1 LDVSAY
7 DPLQRRLE
15 REAEELEAAPP
26 PPLLNPPWPYK
37 AEPFDALFFALDQ
50 VPEKQ
55 ADP

>member
-1 LDVSAY
+1 MSAY